1 MTDDERKAWD
11 QKLRRTDA
19 ETARLDAATA
29 TAPRE
34 RRGRPFVAA
43 APILGPLPPIV
54 STLPRTPVEP
64 ST

>member
-19 ETARLDAATA
+19 EIARLDAAA
-29 TAPRE
+29 ANAPRE
-34 RRGRPFVAA
+34 RRRRRVVV